1 MTTTALAPPASPPSW
16 PPPLA
21 PESALDFG
29 AMVGGMLGG
38 MLLVGAFAIALGCC
52 VERQAAP
59 VLFPWTASEE
69 IVRL

>member
-1 MTTTALAPPASPPSW
+1 MTPPSLPPPW

-21 PESALDFG
+21 PAAALDLG
-29 AMVGGMLGG
+29 AMVGAMLGG
-38 MLLVGAFAIALGCC
+38 ILLVGAFAVALGCC

-59 VLFPWTASEE
+59 VLFPWSASEE